1 MAGANAYAGKFVG
14 NDFVLPQHKPKKIIN
29 PTVVVYR
36 KSLPA
41 FSPAFVE
48 TTAADKLQPSEA
60 INNFLSSKLLHR
72 LIIILLCLAIVAG
85 GSVVAMQN
93 HLLATVKYTA
103 ADIEHRIATK
113 INPSSGFVLP
123 PNSEVI
129 ESSVLSPEMNAIEN
143 QLININLSGVIV
155 NPTPANVTSWLTTSA
170 GPKIGTTVLT
180 VKQPALMTYLNSVV
194 QTYNHQP
201 INQVTVAHPNEPD
214 ATIIKGVNGI
224 NYTIQPGL
232 THSLSSQ
239 ILSANGASV
248 TMSSS
253 SIPFTVTNKP
263 PFAKLLEVDTT
274 TKRMYAWQDGQLIN
288 TFLVTAGAP
297 ATPTPLGQFKIF
309 SKYLVQN
316 MTGYNA
322 DGTRYYQPN
331 VQWINYFY
339 QSDAIHGNYWRP
351 ANVFGNI
358 NTSHGCVGVVNSDA
372 EWIYNWAPIGTTVI
386 VHQ

>member
-1 MAGANAYAGKFVG
+1 MASANAYAGKFVG
-14 NDFVLPQHKPKKIIN
+14 NDFVLPQSKPKKIIN
-29 PTVVVYR
+29 PTTIVYGKGR
-36 KSLPA
+36 PA

-48 TTAADKLQPSEA
+48 TTATDKFQPGEA
-60 INNFLSSKLLHR
+60 VINFFSSKLLR
-72 LIIILLCLAIVAG
+72 RSLIVMLCLAIVAG
-85 GSVVAMQN
+85 GSVVVMQN

-103 ADIEHRIATK
+103 TDIEHRIAAK

-129 ESSVLSPEMNAIEN
+129 ESSILSPEMNAIEN
-143 QLININLSGVIV
+143 QLISINLSGVIV
-155 NPTPANVTSWLTTSA
+155 NPTPANVASWLTTSP

-180 VKQPALMTYLNSVV
+180 AKQPALMTYLNSVV

-248 TMSSS
+248 TLSNS

-309 SKYLVQN
+309 AKYPIQN
-316 MTGYNA
+316 MSGYNTN
-322 DGTRYYQPN
+322 GTRYYQPN
-331 VQWINYFY
+331 VQWVNYFY
-339 QSDAIHGNYWRP
+339 QADAIHGNYWRP
-351 ANVFGNI
+351 ATDFGNI
-358 NTSHGCVGVVNSDA
+358 NTSHGCVGVINSDA